1 MLKTCIL
8 ENYHP
13 GVARVDASG
22 GNSLEFDLLG
32 SPWFS
37 HSGGLHARSLLVH
50 LFDCWSNVTRSV
62 EATYST
68 SSSQKTVKQNI
79 PIPKA
84 LNKLDPSL
92 FKLFLQRQLVNQVT
106 NCYTFISGPEYIE
119 YIVDTIL
126 CATSPPFP
134 AISTD

>member
-13 GVARVDASG
+13 GVARGDASG

-50 LFDCWSNVTRSV
+50 LFAEAINLGFQIVASVDVGTKFATDIDGNPDYPLNVHSIYLRNLLPTYE
-62 EATYST
+62 EAMMWT
-68 SSSQKTVKQNI
+68 K
-79 PIPKA
+79 
-84 LNKLDPSL
+84 
-92 FKLFLQRQLVNQVT
+92 
-106 NCYTFISGPEYIE
+106 
-119 YIVDTIL
+119 
-126 CATSPPFP
+126 
-134 AISTD
+134 